1 MKPREATLKI
11 AIMGSGGIG
20 GYYGAMLQNGG
31 ADVTFIAR
39 GSQLE
44 AFRQNGIVIEG
55 VKPLQLPKVNATD
68 DPSSIGKVDMVIF
81 SVKLRDTESAARQI
95 LPIIGPDTGIISLQN
110 GVQKDDMLAPIVGRE
125 HLLGGAAYIGVS
137 IARPGVIRKAGTME
151 RLAFG
156 EFDKTIS
163 PRAQAFLDACK
174 ASDIKADIPPDI
186 SLELWQKFVVI
197 VTMSSITS
205 AMRSTIGPIRANPLA
220 KGFALD
226 IMKEVVAVGR
236 ARGVPIEAGFA
247 EKRIAHIDG
256 MSPDMRASMSLDLE
270 LGRPLELPWLAGAV
284 VDMGE
289 KAGVPT
295 PCCRAVRDILAIYV
309 DGKPA

>member
-1 MKPREATLKI
+1 VKI

-20 GYYGAMLQNGG
+20 GYYGARLQKGG
-31 ADVTFIAR
+31 SDVTFIAR
-39 GSQLE
+39 GENLKALRE
-44 AFRQNGIVIEG
+44 NGIALEG
-55 VKPLQLPKVNATD
+55 DRPIHLPKVKATD
-68 DPSSIGKVDMVIF
+68 DPATIGKVDMVIF

-95 LPIIGPDTGIISLQN
+95 LPLIGPDTGVISLQN
-110 GVQKDDMLAPIVGRE
+110 GVTKDDMLAPILGRE

-137 IARPGVIRKAGTME
+137 IVRPGVVKKAGTME

-156 EFDKTIS
+156 EFDNKVT

-205 AMRSTIGPIRANPLA
+205 AMRSTIGPIRANPYA
-220 KGFALD
+220 RSFALD
-226 IMKEVVAVGR
+226 LMKEVVAVGR
-236 ARGVPIEAGFA
+236 VQGVALEPDFA
-247 EKRIAHIDG
+247 EKRFSHIDA
-256 MSPDMRASMSLDLE
+256 MSADMRASMSLDLE
-270 LGRPLELPWLAGAV
+270 LGRPMELPWLAGAV
-284 VDMGE
+284 VELGA
-289 KAGVPT
+289 KSGVPT

-309 DGKPA
+309 DGKPNI

>member
-1 MKPREATLKI
+1 MKI

-20 GYYGAMLQNGG
+20 GYYGARLQNGG

-39 GSQLE
+39 GAQLKAMQE
-44 AFRQNGIVIEG
+44 NGIALEG
-55 VKPLQLPKVNATD
+55 DRPLHLPTVKATD
-68 DPSSIGKVDMVIF
+68 DPASIGPVDMVIF
-81 SVKLRDTESAARQI
+81 SVKLRDTEMAAKAI
-95 LPIIGPDTGIISLQN
+95 KPVIGPETGLMSLQN

-156 EFDKTIS
+156 EFDNKIS
-163 PRAQAFLDACK
+163 RRAQVFLDLCK
-174 ASDIKADIPPDI
+174 ASDIKADIPADI

-205 AMRSTIGPIRANPLA
+205 AMRSTIGPIRANPQA
-220 KGFALD
+220 RGFALD
-226 IMKEVVAVGR
+226 LMREVVAVGR
-236 ARGVPIEAGFA
+236 ARGVALEPDFA
-247 EKRIAHIDG
+247 EKRIAHVDG

-284 VDMGE
+284 VDMGA